1 MTAVDDRLCWVVVVV
16 VVMLVLGS
24 GAGETGGAALHGH
37 PAARLL
43 SISRPVPQFRRPDR
57 GLLTDKMMQQTAQV
71 GQRESF
77 RGGADNH
84 GGPGYT
90 RVRVYAAESC
100 SSAVDEGLSLYP
112 SIPQT
117 LPRCFSCREVM
128 RRAPRTPESAS
139 WSAG

>member
-1 MTAVDDRLCWVVVVV
+1 MTAVDDRLCWVVVV

-24 GAGETGGAALHGH
+24 GAGETGGALHGH

-77 RGGADNH
+77 RGEQIITADRDIH
-84 GGPGYT
+84 EYGYT
-90 RVRVYAAESC
+90 QRSRVRPPWMRGYRYIRQYLK
-100 SSAVDEGLSLYP
+100 LSLGV
-112 SIPQT
+112 S
-117 LPRCFSCREVM
+117 L
-128 RRAPRTPESAS
+128 
-139 WSAG
+139 AGRS